1 MSLTLLPATEQLKL
15 LRQRKISGPEL
26 AEAHIEQIERLNP
39 QLNALVDFD
48 PGRVRIQAAHPRPGP
63 LSGLPV
69 TVKSSISAAGYRCE
83 SGSTLNRGFIPDKN
97 AAVVDRLLQAGAVL
111 LGTTNCPEFLMAY
124 ETENLL
130 YGSTRNPWNL
140 DHTAGGSSGGESAA
154 IAAGLSAAGLGSDSG
169 GSVREPAHFTA
180 ICALKPTAGRF
191 PAAGHLP
198 PCHGPFA
205 FLGSIGPMA
214 RTIGDVRLLF
224 ETLAG
229 RDPVDPNSPP
239 VSRRPITRDEARH
252 VPIGYFED
260 DGRIP
265 VTAETRAAIQQA
277 VHALREQGFTVQPFQ
292 PASLEAAR
300 RLWFTFFVQCGALLY
315 APTIRGHEQ
324 QLSPTFRDFL
334 ALANAAE
341 PLTAETLLDAWV
353 ESDKVRARLLD
364 EMRAFPILLCPVC
377 SIPGFKP
384 FERTWTIDGQ
394 TVAYFDAVRFTQWFN
409 LLGGPAA
416 VVPVTRS
423 TGGLPIG
430 VQIAGRP
437 HEDELVLE
445 VASAIDT
452 AFGYQP
458 PPLAL

>member
-1 MSLTLLPATEQLKL
+1 MHTSL
-15 LRQRKISGPEL
+15 RFS
-26 AEAHIEQIERLNP
+26 
-39 QLNALVDFD
+39 ALIPNSTPSVDFD
-48 PGRVRIQAAHPRPGP
+48 PDRVREQALYRRPGP
-63 LSGLPV
+63 LAGLPV
-69 TVKSSISAAGYRCE
+69 TVKSSIAVAGYRCE
-83 SGSTLNRGFIPDKN
+83 TGSTLNRGFTPDKN
-97 AAVVDRLLQAGAVL
+97 AVLVDRLLAAGAII

-140 DHTAGGSSGGESAA
+140 DSTAGGSSGGESAA
-154 IAAGLSAAGLGSDSG
+154 IAAGMSAAGLGSDSG
-169 GSVREPAHFTA
+169 GSVREPAHFTG

-229 RDPVDPNSPP
+229 PDAIDPNSHP
-239 VSRRPITRDEARH
+239 VPHRAVSRDEAKQ

-260 DGRIP
+260 DGLVP

-277 VHALREQGFTVQPFQ
+277 VQALRDQGFTLKPFR

-300 RLWFTFFVQCGALLY
+300 QLWFTFFVQCGAMLY
-315 APTIRGHEQ
+315 APAIRGREEE
-324 QLSPTFRDFL
+324 LSLTFRDFL
-334 ALANAAE
+334 AIDRAAP
-341 PLTAETLLDAWV
+341 PLTADSLLDAWV

-377 SIPGFKP
+377 SIPAFKP
-384 FERTWTIDGQ
+384 FERSWTIDGQ
-394 TVAYFDAVRFTQWFN
+394 TVEYFDAMRFTQWFN

-416 VVPVTRS
+416 VVPVSRS
-423 TGGLPIG
+423 NEGLPIG

-437 HEDELVLE
+437 YADELVLE
-445 VASAIDT
+445 VAAALES

-458 PPLAL
+458 PPIAIG